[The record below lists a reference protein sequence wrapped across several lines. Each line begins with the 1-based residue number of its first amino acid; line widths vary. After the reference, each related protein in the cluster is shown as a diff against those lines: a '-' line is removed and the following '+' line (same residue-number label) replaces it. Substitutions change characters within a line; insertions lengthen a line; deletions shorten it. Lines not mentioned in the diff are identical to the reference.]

1 MPNTIPSELD
11 TPELTSVR
19 EAHRID
25 EARLAEYLADHL
37 PQLKGELLLR
47 QFEGGQSN
55 PTYLPCSSGFSCIQK
70 PTECPWRSGFS
81 HCEKRPLHA
90 S

>member
-1 MPNTIPSELD
+1 MPDTISRELD
-11 TPELTSVR
+11 TPELTAVR

-55 PTYLPCSSGFSCIQK
+55 PTYLLSVGDERAVLRKK
-70 PTECPWRSGFS
+70 PPGE
-81 HCEKRPLHA
+81 LL
-90 S
+90 